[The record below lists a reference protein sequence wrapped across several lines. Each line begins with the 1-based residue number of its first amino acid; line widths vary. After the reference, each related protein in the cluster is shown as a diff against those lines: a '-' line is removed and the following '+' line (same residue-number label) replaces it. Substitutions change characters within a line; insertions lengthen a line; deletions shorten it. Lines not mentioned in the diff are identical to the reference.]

1 MTFFIIFLHKVKVY
15 GNIKTQKG
23 GINEMKMSDTIKN
36 LRVESGLTQEELAN
50 KLGLQ
55 KSAIAKYE
63 SGKVENIK
71 RSIIQEMA
79 NIFSV
84 SPSELMGWGE
94 EEKTADILVEITENK
109 DLQILVERAMKLS
122 SKNLEQLLKYSEFLS
137 NTGKEND

>member
-1 MTFFIIFLHKVKVY
+1 
-15 GNIKTQKG
+15 
-23 GINEMKMSDTIKN
+23 MKMSEMIRS
-36 LRVESGLTQEELAN
+36 LRIENGLTQEELAF

-84 SPSELMGWGE
+84 SPSELMGWQE
-94 EEKTADILVEITENK
+94 EEKTADALV
-109 DLQILVERAMKLS
+109 LVMES
-122 SKNLEQLLKYSEFLS
+122 EQLQLVVEKSSNLSDKSIKRLMKYIDLLQDEE
-137 NTGKEND
+137 KEND